1 MNRTRDLHQ
10 ELESELAEAPIV
22 STHEHHRLLEA
33 GETVDLAYLFEN
45 SYVSWCGGTFGDDEA
60 SRAAFLDKVGVNS
73 YFRWLQRALQEL
85 YGFDE
90 PITAQNWQTLS
101 DRVSWGHQGREWFFE
116 ILRDRAHIE
125 RAVLD
130 TYWSPGSHN
139 GYPEFYAPTLRI
151 NMFLFGYARDAR
163 DHNGNSPFEFLA
175 SQAIEAKTFDDYLE
189 GIDLTIRRYK
199 AHGAVALKSAL
210 AYDRDLAFGGPD
222 LAKAARV
229 FAKRDDA
236 VTPKQA
242 RQFGNA
248 MFWHIAGLAGQHDL
262 PFQNHVGLGLL
273 PGSDPMHLVPVIEA
287 HPQTTFVLFHGGYPW
302 TSQVGALCHNYDNVY
317 LDLVW
322 LPLISTAA
330 AVRALDEWIEV
341 ARTSDRIAWGGDCWT
356 AEETYGAALAARWV
370 VSRVLARKVADGYL
384 DLAVARRL
392 ANRILRDN
400 AKALY
405 GL

>member
-1 MNRTRDLHQ
+1 MGRVADIQ
-10 ELESELAEAPIV
+10 QQLETELADAPIV
-22 STHEHHRLLEA
+22 STHEHHRLVAE
-33 GETVDLAYLFEN
+33 GETVDLAYVLRN
-45 SYVSWCGGTFGDDEA
+45 SYVGWCGVEFGEDAA

-73 YFRWLQRALQEL
+73 YFQWLQRALQAL
-85 YGFDE
+85 YGFGE
-90 PITAQNWQTLS
+90 AITAQNWQTLS
-101 DRVSWGHQGREWFFE
+101 DRVSWGHQGGAWFLE

-130 TYWSPGSHN
+130 TYWSPGSNN

-175 SQAIEAKTFDDYLE
+175 NQAIEVKTFDDYLE
-189 GIDLTIRRYK
+189 AIDLTIRRYK
-199 AHGAVALKSAL
+199 AHGAVAIKSAL
-210 AYDRDLAFGGPD
+210 AYDRDLAFAEPD
-222 LAKAARV
+222 LAKAAKV
-229 FAKRDDA
+229 FAKRSDA

-248 MFWHIAGLAGQHDL
+248 VFWYVAGLAGQHGL

-322 LPLISTAA
+322 LPLISTSA

-370 VSRVLARKVADGYL
+370 VARVLARKVADGYIDRATASVL
-384 DLAVARRL
+384 ARR
-392 ANRILRDN
+392 ILHDN
-400 AKALY
+400 ACALY